1 MPHKDDCGDAQRSP
15 GDERSLRVSPAVA
28 RSPLGRRS
36 QGRGHTPL
44 TFGLFEQTSIDQCQ
58 SPARKVRKRRDPR
71 TTYLGFTSRQWPFL
85 FVLVGNWV
93 FSLTFFLGVKLVWHW
108 APSEW
113 ATAGDRIAL
122 VFKCA
127 AFALLPGVLA
137 ICVVAA
143 QRLNPSMWVGRIAK
157 PNSSLDFNTR
167 FILNT
172 FEQFTAYL
180 VAIAVV
186 ALYSPIGEAR
196 ALPILTMLFVVG
208 RILFWIGYHNSPHLR
223 AFGFG
228 LTFYPTVAVYIWFVL
243 FIVFGVRIPLF

>member
-1 MPHKDDCGDAQRSP
+1 MLHKDDCSDAQRSP
-15 GDERSLRVSPAVA
+15 RDERSLRVSAAVA

-127 AFALLPGVLA
+127 ALSETHRQQHRQAARLA
-137 ICVVAA
+137 
-143 QRLNPSMWVGRIAK
+143 R
-157 PNSSLDFNTR
+157 
-167 FILNT
+167 
-172 FEQFTAYL
+172 
-180 VAIAVV
+180 
-186 ALYSPIGEAR
+186 
-196 ALPILTMLFVVG
+196 
-208 RILFWIGYHNSPHLR
+208 
-223 AFGFG
+223 
-228 LTFYPTVAVYIWFVL
+228 
-243 FIVFGVRIPLF
+243 